1 MFVEPIFLLLAGF
14 ATVAFVSAAFL
25 GFIRNDPSA
34 LFFTLAAGATSFLLF
49 VQLPQ
54 NVPGADFYNYGT
66 PRAGAAQYGTP
77 KMVQVIQDVAKQWK
91 AMGGPSLGVGNM
103 SLENGGHFPPHDD
116 KGGHTD
122 GSGADIRPVR
132 KDGRSTGV
140 SYNDPAYDRQGTQRL
155 VDKLEEW
162 QP

>member
-54 NVPGADFYNYGT
+54 NPTQLV
-66 PRAGAAQYGTP
+66 
-77 KMVQVIQDVAKQWK
+77 VICLLT
-91 AMGGPSLGVGNM
+91 GI
-103 SLENGGHFPPHDD
+103 
-116 KGGHTD
+116 
-122 GSGADIRPVR
+122 ADIACIAPRPR
-132 KDGRSTGV
+132 R
-140 SYNDPAYDRQGTQRL
+140 R
-155 VDKLEEW
+155 
-162 QP
+162 